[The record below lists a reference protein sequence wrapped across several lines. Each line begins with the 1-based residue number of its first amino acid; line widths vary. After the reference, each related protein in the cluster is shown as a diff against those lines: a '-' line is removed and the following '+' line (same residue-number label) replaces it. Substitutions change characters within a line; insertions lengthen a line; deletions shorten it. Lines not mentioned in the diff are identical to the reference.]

1 MPYDISASD
10 PWADNDWTYNPAQRI
25 KASRRWAAVGITD
38 AQLML
43 IHRLLPDYERH
54 IEELKKKSQS
64 VRNDALH
71 KWRKTVTEAL
81 LKHVLFDDLVRDS
94 TLSTEEQV
102 KKYHD
107 IASRIIKKFQNHKNQ
122 KVDKKEPS
130 TATIT
135 QGDDV
140 DVDIDDDRK
149 DDTLGSAD
157 QHGSYKLLFQLLKF
171 SGTISGQKLF
181 EDENKDKVA
190 VRSQELCDAGEIKST
205 NPGGADRKA
214 LKELWLELSE
224 DERNDYDR
232 KALDAKQDEL
242 LALIYSLLK
251 EIELFLGPAT
261 FLLVYT
267 FRNELDGVESG
278 CINVSNDK
286 LQTIG
291 SILNPDFANQLRTWA
306 DIHMPR
312 HPVRQLR
319 HTFAK
324 NSDGIIFFPRVDL
337 QQTPLSKLKIL
348 MDEYFYSLWVQA
360 NDGATPCPDLP
371 YSEISKN
378 VNQYF
383 DTERWPSLPTL
394 SCPPTEMSDVETILM
409 ATYLK
414 NNSCEGTPNPF
425 YFRPSTARSPTIPNP
440 SLLNDGENP
449 ELPNLPNLDN
459 DDQADSIPE
468 LQRAAIPETD
478 DGDDDHA
485 PLNDGDK
492 LEATKPPNP
501 DDDNEA
507 NITSTQGNIIQNDN
521 EDKPMDLANPED
533 ESAPRSNKDETLG
546 DAPCSEDESEQS
558 KPQKHM
564 TKTRRPKD
572 KPTAATISKELE
584 VRRGAC
590 DRKAST
596 RIASANKIGPSPV
609 KPTSSKKRAR
619 NLNDKTEQPKGKKA
633 R

>member
-10 PWADNDWTYNPAQRI
+10 PWADDDWTYNPAQRI

-38 AQLML
+38 AQLTL
-43 IHRLLPDYERH
+43 IHRLLPDYERR

-64 VRNDALH
+64 VRNDVLH
-71 KWRKTVTEAL
+71 KWRKTATEAL

-94 TLSTEEQV
+94 TLSAEEQV

-157 QHGSYKLLFQLLKF
+157 QRGSYKLLFQLLKF

-190 VRSQELCDAGEIKST
+190 VRSQELHDAGEIKGA

-232 KALDAKQDEL
+232 KALDAKQDVFAHRKEL
-242 LALIYSLLK
+242 PALIYSLLK
-251 EIELFLGPAT
+251 EIELFLGPAA

-291 SILNPDFANQLRTWA
+291 SILNPDFVNQLRTWA
-306 DIHMPR
+306 DIHMP
-312 HPVRQLR
+312 L
-319 HTFAK
+319 
-324 NSDGIIFFPRVDL
+324 
-337 QQTPLSKLKIL
+337 
-348 MDEYFYSLWVQA
+348 QA
-360 NDGATPCPDLP
+360 NDGAMPCPDLP

-425 YFRPSTARSPTIPNP
+425 YFRPSTACSPTIPNP

-478 DGDDDHA
+478 DGDDDPA

-507 NITSTQGNIIQNDN
+507 DITSTQGDIIQNDN

-558 KPQKHM
+558 KPQKRM

-584 VRRGAC
+584 VRRGAR
-590 DRKAST
+590 DHKAST

-619 NLNDKTEQPKGKKA
+619 NLNDETEQPKGKKA